1 MVNRIELVQSRM
13 TEKKLPLIAVAA
25 GPDLSYFSGLEFHVS
40 ERPAVLLIPASGKP
54 AFVYPEFET
63 TKVNSCR
70 IALEPFPYNEDRESW
85 VPAFTRA
92 LQSLPADIRKVGVNS
107 TQMRYLE
114 MDLLRQ
120 ARAGLHFTASDA
132 LFQSLRTRKDSSEVE
147 CIRKAIHIA
156 EEAFRETLSS
166 IKPGRTEK
174 EIAGELVINLL
185 RLGSDAELPFSPIV
199 AAGPNSA
206 NPHALP
212 SDRKLE
218 EGDLVVIDWGARF
231 DHYISDIT
239 RTLSIGQPQEQ
250 FSDMANIVKQANEK
264 ARQTA
269 KTGIAC
275 SLVDEAARAV
285 INEAGMGEYFT
296 HRTGHGI
303 GMEAHEAPYI
313 ASDYTHALEVGN
325 TFTIEPG
332 VYLPGKGGV
341 RIEDNILITTV
352 GAETLT
358 SLPRELFIIE

>member
-13 TEKKLPLIAVAA
+13 TERKLPLIAVAA
-25 GPDLSYFSGLEFHVS
+25 GPDLNYFSGLEFHVS

-63 TKVNSCR
+63 AKVNSCR
-70 IALEPFPYNEDRESW
+70 VPLEPFPYGEDRESW
-85 VPAFTRA
+85 VPAFDRA
-92 LQSLPADIRKVGVNS
+92 LQSLPAAIRKVGVNS
-107 TQMRYLE
+107 TQMRYME
-114 MDLLRQ
+114 MDLLHQ

-132 LFQSLRTRKDSSEVE
+132 LFQSLRTRKDSSEME
-147 CIRKAIHIA
+147 CIRKAIRIA
-156 EEAFRETLSS
+156 EEAFRETLSF

-250 FSDMANIVKQANEK
+250 FSNMATIVKQANEK

-269 KTGIAC
+269 KAGFLC
-275 SLVDEAARAV
+275 SLVDEAARSV
-285 INEAGMGEYFT
+285 IGEAGMGEFFT

-332 VYLPGKGGV
+332 IYLPGNGGV

-358 SLPRELFIIE
+358 SLPRELTIIE

>member
-1 MVNRIELVQSRM
+1 MIER
-13 TEKKLPLIAVAA
+13 KLPLIVVAA

-63 TKVNSCR
+63 GKVNSCR
-70 IALEPFPYNEDRESW
+70 VPLEPFPYGEDRESW

-92 LQSLPADIRKVGVNS
+92 LQSLPAATRKVGVNS
-107 TQMRYLE
+107 TQIRYLE
-114 MDLLRQ
+114 MDLMRQ
-120 ARAGLHFTASDA
+120 AQPGLHFSAADI
-132 LFQSLRTRKDSSEVE
+132 LFQSLRARKDSGEVE
-147 CIRKAIHIA
+147 NIRKAIHIA
-156 EEAFRETLSS
+156 EEAFRETLSF

-199 AAGPNSA
+199 AVGPNSA
-206 NPHALP
+206 NPHAIP
-212 SDRKLE
+212 TDRMLE

-231 DHYISDIT
+231 EHYISDIT

-250 FSDMANIVKQANEK
+250 FSNMASVVKHANEK

-269 KTGIAC
+269 KAGITC

-285 INEAGMGEYFT
+285 ISEAGMGEYFT

-303 GMEAHEAPYI
+303 GMEPHEAPYI
-313 ASDYTHALEVGN
+313 ASDYSHVLEVGN

-358 SLPRELFIIE
+358 SLPRELTIIE

>member
-1 MVNRIELVQSRM
+1 MTDRIELIQTKM
-13 TEKKLPLIAVAA
+13 TEKGLPLIAVPA
-25 GPDLSYFSGLEFHVS
+25 GADLSYFSGLEFHVS
-40 ERPAVLLIPASGKP
+40 ERPAILLIPAVGKP
-54 AFVYPEFET
+54 AFIYPDFET

-70 IALEPFPYNEDRESW
+70 VPLEPFPYSEDRESW
-85 VPAFTRA
+85 VPVFTRA
-92 LQSLPADIRKVGVNS
+92 LKSLPADIRKIGVNS

-120 ARAGLHFTASDA
+120 AQAGLHFTASDV

-156 EEAFRETLSS
+156 EEAFRETLPF
-166 IKPGRTEK
+166 IKPERTEK

-212 SDRKLE
+212 SDRKLV

-250 FSDMANIVKQANEK
+250 FSNMAYMVKQANEK
-264 ARQTA
+264 ARQIA
-269 KTGIAC
+269 KAGISC
-275 SLVDEAARAV
+275 NLVDEAARTV
-285 INEAGMGEYFT
+285 ISEAGLGEYFT

-313 ASDYTHALEVGN
+313 ASDYTHELEVGN

-332 VYLPGKGGV
+332 VYLTGKGGV

-358 SLPRELFIIE
+358 SLPRELTIIE